1 MSRPRIGSHLT
12 LAPVALA
19 VSAEP
24 AFAAGEGF
32 PGGLSAGGLVG
43 LLCLVVVGFWVFS
56 RLRWYKSRGPDD
68 TTKKRAADAWKYLAS
83 DPSAGETP
91 ADAAARPQTP
101 AGNFDQADFLDGA
114 RVLYSR
120 LQTAW
125 AARRLEELRP
135 FVAEALF
142 ARFEEE
148 ARRDP
153 APKDVAVVLVEG
165 TFAGF
170 RQEGETERAEVLF
183 KALLREGGAAPAEV
197 RERWTF
203 TRGPQS
209 GGMWRLEALD
219 GAEAA

>member
-1 MSRPRIGSHLT
+1 MNRRRIGPLVL

-24 AFAAGEGF
+24 ALAAGEGLL
-32 PGGLSAGGLVG
+32 GGLGVGGLVS
-43 LLCLVVVGFWVFS
+43 LVCLVVVGFWAFS

-68 TTKKRAADAWKYLAS
+68 TTKKRAADAWKYLAN
-83 DPSAGETP
+83 DPSAG
-91 ADAAARPQTP
+91 DAPVDAARPPQTP
-101 AGNFDQADFLDGA
+101 SGSFDQADFLDGA

-135 FVAEALF
+135 FVTEELF
-142 ARFEEE
+142 TRFEEE

-153 APKDVAVVLVEG
+153 TPKDVAVVLVEG
-165 TFAGF
+165 SFAGF
-170 RQEGETERAEVLF
+170 RQEGETEHAEVLF

-209 GGMWRLEALD
+209 GGMWRLEALN